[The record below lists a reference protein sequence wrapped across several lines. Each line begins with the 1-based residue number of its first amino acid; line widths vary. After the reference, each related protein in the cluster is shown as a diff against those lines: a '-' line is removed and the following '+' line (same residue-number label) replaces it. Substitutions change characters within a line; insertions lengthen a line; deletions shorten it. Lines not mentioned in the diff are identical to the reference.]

1 MMSTAESVWEGSR
14 PRVVVCRG
22 ADRWGWLMRIV
33 TTVVV
38 LCLFMAAAGCADAVG
53 GRPAAVRPAATVQDS
68 VVTIEEA
75 SLVLGSALSTTDTA
89 GEPAPAFV
97 TAPPSCAAAAG
108 PGTTAAYRPGW
119 TVFWSTV
126 YGDGPGDHTVTQ
138 TIGTFADAAQAA
150 TVFRTVR
157 DGVRGCPTAVRTDDD
172 GSTSRW
178 AYRPGTVTPTAFD
191 WTAAQDAGDG
201 WTCYRQVRVQGRSVL
216 QVAVCGV
223 GDLQHAVVALADR
236 FVERVSG

>member
-1 MMSTAESVWEGSR
+1 M
-14 PRVVVCRG
+14 RVVG
-22 ADRWGWLMRIV
+22 
-33 TTVVV
+33 TVLA
-38 LCLFMAAAGCADAVG
+38 LCLFMVAAGCADTVG
-53 GRPAAVRPAATVQDS
+53 GTPAAVRPAATVQDS
-68 VVTIEEA
+68 VVPIEEA

-89 GEPAPAFV
+89 GEPAPPFA
-97 TAPPSCAAAAG
+97 TAPPSCTAAAG

-119 TVFWSTV
+119 TVFWSAV
-126 YGDGPGDHTVTQ
+126 YGDGRGDHTVTQ

-150 TVFRTVR
+150 TVFRSMR
-157 DGVRGCPTAVRTDDD
+157 DGVRGCPTAVRTDAD
-172 GSTSRW
+172 GSTSKW

-201 WTCYRQVRVQGRSVL
+201 WTCYRQVRVQGLSVL

-223 GDLQHAVVALADR
+223 GDLQHAVAALADR